1 MPCAQSAD
9 TKDTSRWVV
18 QVSSCFETYPNHNQY
33 WNWDR
38 YAKDPANSPLFD
50 GSEGSMGGNGAKV
63 AHQGIPIPGAPR
75 PYNMIPPADGGGCVT
90 TGPFTKYAAPAKHTT
105 LSVHSVLTRHTPP
118 A

>member
-1 MPCAQSAD
+1 MD
-9 TKDTSRWVV
+9 R
-18 QVSSCFETYPNHNQY
+18 QY

-75 PYNMIPPADGGGCVT
+75 PHNMIPPGDGGGCVT
-90 TGPFTKYAAPAKHTT
+90 SGPFKKYA
-105 LSVHSVLTRHTPP
+105 SVHPQFGIPSCPLLTFLFPLT